1 MRFAQHT
8 RLRARPGKRDA
19 LADADCGAF
28 ALATGVPP
36 GNLDEPT
43 TLRSDYSMLLSE
55 AVYDAVHG
63 LESVAGLALKGRT
76 HDSLPSLDVAQARIE
91 GEHSRFAA
99 MGYEALGLVQGG
111 R

>member
-1 MRFAQHT
+1 
-8 RLRARPGKRDA
+8 
-19 LADADCGAF
+19 
-28 ALATGVPP
+28 
-36 GNLDEPT
+36 
-43 TLRSDYSMLLSE
+43 MLLSE

-63 LESVAGLALKGRT
+63 LESVVGLALKGRT